1 MTQNV
6 QKNREKELNNGI
18 LSFSSNKN
26 NIIFKIKGR
35 YTISVDFGQEIKYI
49 NLNSKEFT
57 LIEYNYGNTDKHIV
71 SISNT
76 DEITEIDISDN
87 EISELNVENCNNL
100 QKLFI
105 YNNSISHLNLIGLDN
120 LQYIHMQNNP
130 ICKNKELMTQIIS
143 ALPDRNNKAFGSI
156 VMYDFVPPRNF
167 DSMTEEQRSI
177 RELRKELEKT
187 SIPKDWY
194 FGSAI
199 MYDEVEKNKVPN
211 TVTMSN
217 VVDIWESAEYG
228 EGAVY
233 ASLYEMYVSDQTS
246 EWNKDVFL
254 AKYDIMTPAGE
265 IVESA
270 QTDSNTSYDTGHGT
284 STNSILISQG
294 NEMYGLIPKAK
305 CIAIMRGNS
314 STNTQY
320 FSKNVFNTLRHTAKL
335 DAIYTATT
343 WFGSENYPE
352 YSQTIKNCLDKHK
365 TLFFISAANVGDDNI
380 STPDRHVVTY
390 HAHIVSGCSLNIDS
404 ENMYGYMTATSHDN
418 DDRIKFTANY
428 YGTET
433 LVKNKGIS
441 SGLSGTSYSTPYM
454 AGVFCLL
461 KILYDK
467 KHPDYTLEQLE
478 QYTYNHAK
486 PLHYNED
493 AVVGYG
499 TLDCMYFE
507 DKSKL
512 VKADTIKKTVNA
524 IDLSVD
530 NKINSAIRL
539 QPENTSNTDFRLAC
553 KLDDSDIIIDK
564 GTIYPKKNDGS
575 VVNKKL
581 YSSSNLKL
589 TETVNIKLPENKE
602 FKEIEDGLI
611 FSLSPKTGFTD
622 NISGTK
628 LTKNGS
634 VNIVQKY
641 FKFGQDGAL
650 ILENFKVPEVITIQ
664 YLVDKVTNLKD
675 NKTEYI
681 AYFKKST
688 NDKIKL
694 ISAIQHNDQLDAVR
708 YLFQAGTSIG
718 NAIPNPGAIEK
729 NTNDLLDC
737 ITFTIDSKTGRTV
750 MYENGIITWGAQTSN
765 IPKIVGKIST
775 TKSCYLDNLRNLL
788 TMDTLIIGNNTSF
801 AKGAETLDI
810 YDIRI
815 FDRELTPT
823 EVVQNTSALMCNAQ
837 IKEEENNMAIES
849 KDLLMAIKAFSRANA
864 LPLDAS
870 SVHGS
875 QELANTYA
883 KQANAYGG
891 QIITAKVGGKFKA
904 FVLQGENG
912 NCTIEPLGADPS
924 TLKQYVIVG
933 TRPESN
939 QNQGVIYID
948 NNVGYI
954 WDGEKWVKI
963 FEDVSTSITDFQKR
977 ITKLESD
984 INLKANIANANF
996 TGTLKLEGKD
1006 LATKEYAESLVN
1018 AAKSE
1023 VPIVIDDSHP
1033 FPSTTYK
1040 AGQKYVVAL
1049 AGTYLGQK
1057 CEIGDLIL
1065 IVKDYNS
1072 VSHSN
1077 ADGIIL
1083 QSNIDGAI
1091 TSAEQSSIDGEIV
1104 VMSGA
1109 TGKVIKSSKI
1119 NMTALSNAIAKVH
1132 EHANKA
1138 KLDTYNKTQTEL
1150 LAEASQDA
1158 QNKVNTLKQTVDA
1171 KADKATTLA
1180 EYGIEDAYNKTEVDE
1195 KLKVITDNVNTKVDT
1210 ATVDSKITTAKAEAI
1225 AEAAK
1230 EAGKHV
1236 QERLGAIPI
1245 TKTVKEYVDEVS
1257 GAGGADVA
1265 QQIQNALNEAKEYTN
1280 ACLTVVQ
1287 F

>member
-1 MTQNV
+1 MTQNI
-6 QKNREKELNNGI
+6 QKNREKEFDNGI

-26 NIIFKIKGR
+26 NITFKIKGK
-35 YTISVDFGQEIKYI
+35 YTISVDFGQETKYI

-105 YNNSISHLNLIGLDN
+105 YNNSISHLNLIGLEN

-130 ICKNKELMTQIIS
+130 ICKNKELMTQMIS

-167 DSMTEEQRSI
+167 ESMTEEQRSI

-233 ASLYEMYVSDQTS
+233 ASLYEIYVPNQTS

-254 AKYDIMTPAGE
+254 EKYDITSTGE
-265 IVESA
+265 VVKST

-305 CIAIMRGNS
+305 CIAIMRGS
-314 STNTQY
+314 TFTNTQY
-320 FSKNVFNTLRHTAKL
+320 FSKNVFETLMNMDKL
-335 DAIYTATT
+335 DFIFTSSTFSTKDNFSDYE
-343 WFGSENYPE
+343 S
-352 YSQTIKNCLDKHK
+352 SIKNCLDKHK
-365 TLFFISAANVGDDNI
+365 TLFFVSSANTGDDDI
-380 STPDRHVVTY
+380 STEDTYMQTY
-390 HAHIVSGCSLNIDS
+390 HAHMVSGCNLDIDS
-404 ENMYGYMTATSHDN
+404 DNTFSFFQDTSNDN
-418 DDRIKFTANY
+418 NDRIKFTANY
-428 YGTET
+428 FG
-433 LVKNKGIS
+433 LNNLKNKGIS
-441 SGLSGTSYSTPYM
+441 TDSTGTSFAAPYM

-467 KHPDYTLEQLE
+467 KYSDYSLEQLE

-486 PLHYNED
+486 PLHYTED
-493 AVVGYG
+493 AVTGYG
-499 TLDCMYFE
+499 TLNCMYCD
-507 DKSKL
+507 DKSTL
-512 VKADTIKKTVNA
+512 VKATSLTKNANA
-524 IDLSVD
+524 IDLSKD
-530 NKINSAIRL
+530 NKIESIINIL
-539 QPENTSNTDFRLAC
+539 PDTTSNKDFRLAN
-553 KLDDSDIIIDK
+553 KLDDRDIIIDK
-564 GTIYPKKNDGS
+564 GIIYPQKNNGE
-575 VVNKKL
+575 VITKKL

-589 TETVNIKLPENKE
+589 SETVDITLPKNKKYEEIKN
-602 FKEIEDGLI
+602 GLI
-611 FSLSPKTGFTD
+611 FSLSAENEFVDGV
-622 NISGTK
+622 SGQK
-628 LTKNGS
+628 LIKNGN
-634 VNIVQKY
+634 VNIVQNH
-641 FKFGQDGAL
+641 FKFGQDGVL
-650 ILENFKVPEVITIQ
+650 KLNNFKIPDVLTIQ
-664 YLVDKVTNLKD
+664 YLVDKETDLQKS
-675 NKTEYI
+675 KIEYPVYLLNS
-681 AYFKKST
+681 A
-688 NDKIKL
+688 NDKIKMVCGVQHRNTDGI
-694 ISAIQHNDQLDAVR
+694 ISIYQ
-708 YLFQAGTSIG
+708 FGTPTG
-718 NAIPNPGAIEK
+718 NAFSNIGSFIKGKYNEPFNCLTI
-729 NTNDLLDC
+729 
-737 ITFTIDSKTGRTV
+737 TIDFKTGRILL
-750 MYENGIITWGAQTSN
+750 YRNGVSIIGVQESN
-765 IPKIVGKIST
+765 IPCLLSSSST
-775 TKSCYLDNLRNLL
+775 TKQCYLDNLRNLL
-788 TMDTLIIGNNTSF
+788 TMDTLIIGNNASF

-849 KDLLMAIKAFSRANA
+849 KDLLVAIKAFTRANA

-963 FEDVSTSITDFQKR
+963 FEDVSTSITDFQQR

-1132 EHANKA
+1132 EHTNKA
-1138 KLDTYNKTQTEL
+1138 KLDTYTKTQTEL

-1158 QNKVNTLKQTVDA
+1158 QNKVNTLKQTVDV

-1225 AEAAK
+1225 AEA
-1230 EAGKHV
+1230 GKHV

-1257 GAGGADVA
+1257 GAGGVDVA

>member
-1 MTQNV
+1 M
-6 QKNREKELNNGI
+6 QKINNNSRLNNV
-18 LSFSSNKN
+18 LSFSSNKS
-26 NIIFKIKGR
+26 NISLKVKGK
-35 YTISVDFGQEIKYI
+35 YTVSIDFGKEIKYV

-57 LIEYNYGNTDKHIV
+57 SIEYNYGNTDKHTV
-71 SISNT
+71 SISNV
-76 DEITEIDISDN
+76 DEITEVDISGN
-87 EISELNVENCNNL
+87 EITEVEISNCNNL

-105 YNNSISHLNLIGLDN
+105 YNNSINSLNLSELSN

-130 ICKNKELMTQIIS
+130 ICKNKELMTQMIS

-156 VMYDFVPPRNF
+156 VMYDFVHPRNF
-167 DSMTEEQRSI
+167 ESMTEEQKSI

-233 ASLYEMYVSDQTS
+233 ASLYEMYVPDQTS

-254 AKYDIMTPAGE
+254 AKYDITSTGE
-265 IVESA
+265 VVKST

-305 CIAIMRGNS
+305 CAAIMRGN
-314 STNTQY
+314 TFTDTQY
-320 FSKNVFNTLRHTAKL
+320 FSKNVFETLMNMDKL
-335 DAIYTATT
+335 DFIFTSSTSSTKDNFSDYE
-343 WFGSENYPE
+343 S
-352 YSQTIKNCLDKHK
+352 SIKNCLDKHK
-365 TLFFISAANVGDDNI
+365 TLFFICASNRGDDNI
-380 STPDRHVVTY
+380 STPDSYITTY
-390 HAHIVSGCSLNIDS
+390 HSHMVSGCSLDIDS
-404 ENMYGYMTATSHDN
+404 ENMSGLIDASNDN

-428 YGTET
+428 FGTEV
-433 LVKNKGIS
+433 LLKNKGIN
-441 SGLSGTSYSTPYM
+441 SGSFGTSHPTPYM

-478 QYTYNHAK
+478 KYTYNHAK

-507 DKSKL
+507 DKSTL
-512 VKADTIKKTVNA
+512 VKADTIKKTVDT
-524 IDLSVD
+524 IDLSVN
-530 NKINSAIRL
+530 NKISSAIRL

-553 KLDDSDIIIDK
+553 KLGDSDIIIDK
-564 GTIYPKKNDGS
+564 GIIYPKKNDGS
-575 VVNKKL
+575 IVNKKL

-589 TETVNIKLPENKE
+589 TETVNVKLPENKE

-641 FKFGQDGAL
+641 FRFGQDGAL

-664 YLVDKVTNLKD
+664 YLVDKVTNLED
-675 NKTEYI
+675 NKIGYI
-681 AYFKKST
+681 TYFKKST

-694 ISAIQHNDQLDAVR
+694 ISAIQKKTDMNCR
-708 YLFQAGTSIG
+708 YVYQAGTPIG
-718 NAIPNPGAIEK
+718 NAIYNPNVVEK

-737 ITFTIDSKTGRTV
+737 MTFTIDFKTGRIIV
-750 MYENGIITWGAQTSN
+750 YANGIITWGTQISN
-765 IPKIVGKIST
+765 IPKLIDTT
-775 TKSCYLDNLRNLL
+775 TKKPCYLDNLRNLL
-788 TMDTLIIGNNTSF
+788 TMDTLIIGNNASLQ
-801 AKGAETLDI
+801 KGAETLDI

-823 EVVQNTSALMCNAQ
+823 EVVENTSALMCNAQ
-837 IKEEENNMAIES
+837 IEEEENDMDNDMTIES
-849 KDLLMAIKAFSRANA
+849 KDILVAIKAFSRATD

-875 QELANTYA
+875 QELATTYA

-891 QIITAKVGGKFKA
+891 QIITAKVDGKFKA
-904 FVLQGENG
+904 FILQGENG

-1023 VPIVIDDSHP
+1023 VPIVIDEDNP
-1033 FPSTTYK
+1033 FPSDSYK

-1049 AGTYLGQK
+1049 EGTYLGQK

-1083 QSNIDGAI
+1083 QSNIDGAV

-1132 EHANKA
+1132 EHTNKA
-1138 KLDTYNKTQTEL
+1138 KLDTYTKTQTEL
-1150 LAEASQDA
+1150 LTEASKDA
-1158 QNKVNTLKQTVDA
+1158 QSKVNALKTTVDG
-1171 KADKATTLA
+1171 KADKATTIVG
-1180 EYGIEDAYNKTEVDE
+1180 YGITDAYNKIEIDA
-1195 KLKVITDNVNTKVDT
+1195 KLKTIQDNVNTKVD
-1210 ATVDSKITTAKAEAI
+1210 ADTVDSKVTTAKAEAI
-1225 AEAAK
+1225 AESAK
-1230 EAGKHV
+1230 ATGSHV
-1236 QERLGAIPI
+1236 QERLDIPI
-1245 TKTVKEYVDEVS
+1245 TKTVKQFVEEAV
-1257 GAGGADVA
+1257 GAGGTDVSE
-1265 QQIQNALNEAKEYTN
+1265 QIQNALKEAKEYTDT
-1280 ACLTVVQ
+1280 CLTIVQ

>member
-1 MTQNV
+1 MTQNI
-6 QKNREKELNNGI
+6 QKNREKEPNNGI

-26 NIIFKIKGR
+26 NITFKIKGK
-35 YTISVDFGQEIKYI
+35 YTISVDFGQETKYI

-105 YNNSISHLNLIGLDN
+105 YNNSISHLNLIGLEN

-130 ICKNKELMTQIIS
+130 ICKNKELMTQMIS

-156 VMYDFVPPRNF
+156 VMYDFVPPKNF
-167 DSMTEEQRSI
+167 DSMTEDQRSI

-233 ASLYEMYVSDQTS
+233 ASLYEMYVPDQTT

-254 AKYDIMTPAGE
+254 AKYDITSTGE
-265 IVESA
+265 VVEST

-305 CIAIMRGNS
+305 CIAIMRGS
-314 STNTQY
+314 TFTNTQY
-320 FSKNVFNTLRHTAKL
+320 FSKNVFETLMNMDKL
-335 DAIYTATT
+335 DFIFTSSISSTKDNFSDYE
-343 WFGSENYPE
+343 S
-352 YSQTIKNCLDKHK
+352 SIKNCLDKHK
-365 TLFFISAANVGDDNI
+365 TLFFICSSNEGDDDI
-380 STPDRHVVTY
+380 STPDDHVQTY
-390 HAHIVSGCSLNIDS
+390 HSHIVSGCNLDIDS
-404 ENMYGYMTATSHDN
+404 DNVFSFSQNTSNDN

-428 YGTET
+428 FGINY
-433 LVKNKGIS
+433 LVKNKGINSGGLGS
-441 SGLSGTSYSTPYM
+441 SYATPYM
-454 AGVFCLL
+454 AGAFCLL

-467 KHPDYTLEQLE
+467 KYSDYSLEQLE

-486 PLHYNED
+486 PLHYTED
-493 AVVGYG
+493 AVTGYG
-499 TLDCMYFE
+499 TLNCMYYE
-507 DKSKL
+507 DKSTL
-512 VKADTIKKTVNA
+512 VKATSLTKNANA
-524 IDLSVD
+524 IDLSKD
-530 NKINSAIRL
+530 NKIASVINIL
-539 QPENTSNTDFRLAC
+539 PDTTSNKDFRLSN
-553 KLDDSDIIIDK
+553 KLDDRDIIIDK
-564 GTIYPKKNDGS
+564 GIIYPQKNNGE
-575 VVNKKL
+575 VVTKKL

-589 TETVNIKLPENKE
+589 SETVDITLPKNKKYEEIKN
-602 FKEIEDGLI
+602 GLI
-611 FSLSPKTGFTD
+611 FSLSSENEFVDGV
-622 NISGTK
+622 SGQK
-628 LTKNGS
+628 LIKNGN
-634 VNIVQKY
+634 VNIVQNH
-641 FKFGQDGAL
+641 FKFGQDGVL
-650 ILENFKVPEVITIQ
+650 KLNNFKIPDVLTIQ
-664 YLVDKVTNLKD
+664 YLVDKETDLQKS
-675 NKTEYI
+675 KIEYPVYLLNS
-681 AYFKKST
+681 A
-688 NDKIKL
+688 NDKIKMVCGVQRKDTDDIYL
-694 ISAIQHNDQLDAVR
+694 VYQL
-708 YLFQAGTSIG
+708 GTPTG
-718 NAIPNPGAIEK
+718 NAIYNIGSWIRGNYNEPFNCLTI
-729 NTNDLLDC
+729 
-737 ITFTIDSKTGRTV
+737 TIDFKTGRILL
-750 MYENGIITWGAQTSN
+750 YRNGVNIVGVQESN
-765 IPKIVGKIST
+765 IPCLLNSSSA
-775 TKSCYLDNLRNLL
+775 TKQCYIDNLRNLL
-788 TMDTLIIGNNTSF
+788 TMDTLIIGNNASF

-837 IKEEENNMAIES
+837 IQEEENNMAIES
-849 KDLLMAIKAFSRANA
+849 KDLLVAIKAFSRANA

-891 QIITAKVGGKFKA
+891 QIITAKVDGKFKA

-912 NCTIEPLGADPS
+912 NCTIEPIGADPS
-924 TLKQYVIVG
+924 ALKQYVIVG
-933 TRPESN
+933 TRPESG
-939 QNQGVIYID
+939 QQQGTIYID

-954 WDGEKWVKI
+954 WDGAKWVKI
-963 FEDVSTSITDFQKR
+963 FEDVSASITDFQKR
-977 ITKLESD
+977 ITKIEKD
-984 INLKANIANANF
+984 INLKANVTNANF
-996 TGTLKLEGKD
+996 TGTVKLEGKD

-1023 VPIVIDDSHP
+1023 VPIVIDGDHP

-1072 VSHSN
+1072 DSHSN
-1077 ADGIIL
+1077 ADGIVL
-1083 QSNIDGAI
+1083 QSNIDGAV

-1138 KLDTYNKTQTEL
+1138 KLDTYTKTQTEL

-1158 QNKVNTLKQTVDA
+1158 QNKVDTLKQIVDG
-1171 KADKATTLA
+1171 KADKATTLDG
-1180 EYGIEDAYNKTEVDE
+1180 YGIENAYNKIEIDA

-1210 ATVDSKITTAKAEAI
+1210 ATVDSKINTAKVEAI

-1245 TKTVKEYVDEVS
+1245 TKTVKEYVDEVA
-1257 GAGGADVA
+1257 GAGGSDVS

-1280 ACLTVVQ
+1280 TCLTVVQ

>member
-1 MTQNV
+1 MTQNI
-6 QKNREKELNNGI
+6 QKNREKEFDNGI

-26 NIIFKIKGR
+26 NITFKIKGK
-35 YTISVDFGQEIKYI
+35 YTISVDFGQETKYI

-105 YNNSISHLNLIGLDN
+105 YNNSISHLNLIGLEN

-130 ICKNKELMTQIIS
+130 ICKNKELMTQMIS

-167 DSMTEEQRSI
+167 ESMTEEQRSI

-233 ASLYEMYVSDQTS
+233 ASLYEMYVPDQTT

-254 AKYDIMTPAGE
+254 AKYDITSTGE
-265 IVESA
+265 VVKST

-305 CIAIMRGNS
+305 CAAIMRGN
-314 STNTQY
+314 TFTDTQY
-320 FSKNVFNTLRHTAKL
+320 FSKNVFETLMNMDKL
-335 DAIYTATT
+335 DFIFTSSTFRTKDNFSDYE
-343 WFGSENYPE
+343 S
-352 YSQTIKNCLDKHK
+352 SIKNCLDKHK
-365 TLFFISAANVGDDNI
+365 TLFFICASNRGDDNI
-380 STPDRHVVTY
+380 STPDSYITTY
-390 HAHIVSGCSLNIDS
+390 HSHMVSGCSLDIDS
-404 ENMYGYMTATSHDN
+404 ENMSGLIDASNDN

-428 YGTET
+428 FGTEV
-433 LVKNKGIS
+433 LLKNKGIS
-441 SGLSGTSYSTPYM
+441 SGSFGTSHSTPYM

-478 QYTYNHAK
+478 KYTYNHAK

-507 DKSKL
+507 DKSTL
-512 VKADTIKKTVNA
+512 VKADTIKKTVDT
-524 IDLSVD
+524 IDLSVN
-530 NKINSAIRL
+530 NKISSAIRL

-553 KLDDSDIIIDK
+553 KLGDSDIIIDK
-564 GTIYPKKNDGS
+564 GIIYPKKNDGS
-575 VVNKKL
+575 IVNKKL

-589 TETVNIKLPENKE
+589 TETVNVKLPENKE

-641 FKFGQDGAL
+641 FRFGQDGAL

-664 YLVDKVTNLKD
+664 YLVDKVTNLED
-675 NKTEYI
+675 NKIGYI
-681 AYFKKST
+681 TYFKKST

-694 ISAIQHNDQLDAVR
+694 ISTIQKKTDMNCR
-708 YLFQAGTSIG
+708 YVYQAGTPIG
-718 NAIPNPGAIEK
+718 NAIYNPNVVEK

-737 ITFTIDSKTGRTV
+737 MTFTIDFKTGRIIV
-750 MYENGIITWGAQTSN
+750 YANGIITWGTQISN
-765 IPKIVGKIST
+765 IPKLIDTT
-775 TKSCYLDNLRNLL
+775 TKKPCYLDNLRNLL
-788 TMDTLIIGNNTSF
+788 TMDTLIIGNNASF
-801 AKGAETLDI
+801 AKEAETLDI
-810 YDIRI
+810 YDVRI

-849 KDLLMAIKAFSRANA
+849 KDLLVAIKAFSRANA

-875 QELANTYA
+875 QELATTYA

-891 QIITAKVGGKFKA
+891 QIITAKVDGKFKA
-904 FVLQGENG
+904 FILQGENG

-1023 VPIVIDDSHP
+1023 VPIVIDEDNS
-1033 FPSTTYK
+1033 FPSDSYK

-1049 AGTYLGQK
+1049 EGTYLGQK

-1065 IVKDYNS
+1065 IVKDYNAQ
-1072 VSHSN
+1072 SHSN
-1077 ADGIIL
+1077 ADGIVL
-1083 QSNIDGAI
+1083 QSNIDGAV
-1091 TSAEQSSIDGEIV
+1091 TSSDASSIDGEIV

-1119 NMTALSNAIAKVH
+1119 SMTTLNNAIAKVH

-1150 LAEASQDA
+1150 LSEASQDA
-1158 QNKVNTLKQTVDA
+1158 QSKVDALKTTVDG
-1171 KADKATTLA
+1171 KADKATTITG
-1180 EYGIEDAYNKTEVDE
+1180 YGITDAYNKTEIDA
-1195 KLKVITDNVNTKVDT
+1195 KLKTIQDNVNTKVDT
-1210 ATVDSKITTAKAEAI
+1210 DTVDSKVTTAKDEAI
-1225 AEAAK
+1225 AEATRISAQS
-1230 EAGKHV
+1230 V
-1236 QERLGAIPI
+1236 QSRLDIPI
-1245 TKTVKEYVDEVS
+1245 TKTVKQFVEEAVGVGGTDVS
-1257 GAGGADVA
+1257 E
-1265 QQIQNALNEAKEYTN
+1265 QIQNALKEAKEYTDT
-1280 ACLTVVQ
+1280 CLTIVQ

>member
-1 MTQNV
+1 MTQNI
-6 QKNREKELNNGI
+6 QKNREKEFDNGI

-26 NIIFKIKGR
+26 SITFKIKGK
-35 YTISVDFGQEIKYI
+35 YTISVDFGQETKYI

-105 YNNSISHLNLIGLDN
+105 YNNSISHLNLIGLEN

-167 DSMTEEQRSI
+167 ESMTEEQRSI

-233 ASLYEMYVSDQTS
+233 ASLYEIYVPNQTS

-254 AKYDIMTPAGE
+254 AKYDITSTGE
-265 IVESA
+265 VVKST

-305 CIAIMRGNS
+305 CIAIMRGS
-314 STNTQY
+314 TFTNTQY
-320 FSKNVFNTLRHTAKL
+320 FSKNVFDTLFDIDKL
-335 DAIYTATT
+335 DFVYTASVS
-343 WFGSENYPE
+343 WGEGKFPE
-352 YSQTIKNCLDKHK
+352 YAQSIRQCLDKHK
-365 TLFFISAANVGDDNI
+365 TLFFICANNKGDDNI
-380 STPDRHVVTY
+380 STQDPIINTY
-390 HAHIVSGCSLNIDS
+390 YSHIVSGCSLDIDS
-404 ENMYGYMTATSHDN
+404 ENMSGFIDASSDN
-418 DDRIKFTANY
+418 DDRIKFAANY
-428 YGTET
+428 FGIE
-433 LVKNKGIS
+433 LLSKNKVS
-441 SGLSGTSYSTPYM
+441 SSASGTSFSTPHI

-467 KHPDYTLEQLE
+467 KHTDYTLEQLE

-507 DKSKL
+507 DKSTL
-512 VKADTIKKTVNA
+512 VKADTIKKTVDT
-524 IDLSVD
+524 IDLSVN
-530 NKINSAIRL
+530 NKIDSAIKL

-564 GTIYPKKNDGS
+564 GIIYPKKNDGS
-575 VVNKKL
+575 IVNKKL

-628 LTKNGS
+628 LAKNGS

-664 YLVDKVTNLKD
+664 YLVDKTNVED
-675 NKTEYI
+675 NKMGYI
-681 AYFKKST
+681 TYFKKST

-694 ISAIQHNDQLDAVR
+694 ISVIQKKTDMSCR
-708 YLFQAGTSIG
+708 YVYQAGTPIG
-718 NAIPNPGAIEK
+718 NAIYNPNVVEK

-737 ITFTIDSKTGRTV
+737 MTFTIDFKTGRIIV
-750 MYENGIITWGAQTSN
+750 YANGIITWGTQISN
-765 IPKIVGKIST
+765 IPKSIDTT
-775 TKSCYLDNLRNLL
+775 TKKPCYLDNLRNLL
-788 TMDTLIIGNNTSF
+788 TMDTLIIGNNASLQ
-801 AKGAETLDI
+801 KGAETLDI

-849 KDLLMAIKAFSRANA
+849 KDLLVAIKAFSRANA

-891 QIITAKVGGKFKA
+891 QIITAKVNGKFKA
-904 FVLQGENG
+904 FILQGENG
-912 NCTIEPLGADPS
+912 NCTIEPIGADPS
-924 TLKQYVIVG
+924 ALKQYVIVG
-933 TRPESN
+933 TRPESG
-939 QNQGVIYID
+939 QQQGTIYID

-954 WDGEKWVKI
+954 WDGAKWVKI
-963 FEDVSTSITDFQKR
+963 FEDVSASITDFQKR

-984 INLKANIANANF
+984 ISLKANIANANF
-996 TGTLKLEGKD
+996 TGTVKLEGKD

-1023 VPIVIDDSHP
+1023 VPIVIDGDHP

-1072 VSHSN
+1072 DSHSN
-1077 ADGIIL
+1077 ADGIVL
-1083 QSNIDGAI
+1083 QSNIDGAV

-1119 NMTALSNAIAKVH
+1119 NMTALNNAIAKVH

-1138 KLDTYNKTQTEL
+1138 KLDTYTKTQTEL

-1158 QNKVNTLKQTVDA
+1158 QNKVDTLKQIVDG
-1171 KADKATTLA
+1171 KADKATTLDG
-1180 EYGIEDAYNKTEVDE
+1180 YGIENAYNKIEIDA

-1210 ATVDSKITTAKAEAI
+1210 ATVDSKINTAKVEAI

-1230 EAGKHV
+1230 GAGKHV

-1245 TKTVKEYVDEVS
+1245 TKTVKEYVDEV
-1257 GAGGADVA
+1257 AGVGGSDVS
-1265 QQIQNALNEAKEYTN
+1265 QQIQNALNKAKEYTN
-1280 ACLTVVQ
+1280 TCLTVVQ

>member
-1 MTQNV
+1 MTQNI
-6 QKNREKELNNGI
+6 QKNREKEPNNGI

-26 NIIFKIKGR
+26 NITFKIKGK
-35 YTISVDFGQEIKYI
+35 YTISVDFGQETKYI

-105 YNNSISHLNLIGLDN
+105 YNNSISHLNLIGLEN

-130 ICKNKELMTQIIS
+130 ICKNKELMTQMIS

-156 VMYDFVPPRNF
+156 VMYDFVPPKNF
-167 DSMTEEQRSI
+167 DSMTEDQRSI

-233 ASLYEMYVSDQTS
+233 ASLYEIYVPNQTS

-254 AKYDIMTPAGE
+254 AKYDITSTGE
-265 IVESA
+265 VVKST

-305 CIAIMRGNS
+305 CAAIMRG
-314 STNTQY
+314 STFTDTQY
-320 FSKNVFNTLRHTAKL
+320 FSKNVFETLMNMDKL
-335 DAIYTATT
+335 DFIFTSSTSSTKDNFSDYE
-343 WFGSENYPE
+343 S
-352 YSQTIKNCLDKHK
+352 SIKNCLDKHK
-365 TLFFISAANVGDDNI
+365 TLFFICASNRGDDNI
-380 STPDRHVVTY
+380 STPDSYITTY
-390 HAHIVSGCSLNIDS
+390 HSHMVSGCSLDIDS
-404 ENMYGYMTATSHDN
+404 ENMSWFIDASNDN

-428 YGTET
+428 FGTES
-433 LVKNKGIS
+433 LIKNKGINS
-441 SGLSGTSYSTPYM
+441 SAIGTSYSAPYM

-486 PLHYNED
+486 PLHYTED
-493 AVVGYG
+493 AVTGYG

-507 DKSKL
+507 DKSTL
-512 VKADTIKKTVNA
+512 VKANTIKKTVDT
-524 IDLSVD
+524 IDLSVN
-530 NKINSAIRL
+530 NKISSAIRL
-539 QPENTSNTDFRLAC
+539 QPENTSNTDFRLAH
-553 KLDDSDIIIDK
+553 KLGDSDIIIDK
-564 GTIYPKKNDGS
+564 NIIYPKKNDGS
-575 VVNKKL
+575 IVNKKL

-589 TETVNIKLPENKE
+589 TETVNVKLPENKE
-602 FKEIEDGLI
+602 FKEIENGLI

-694 ISAIQHNDQLDAVR
+694 ISAIQKKTDINWKYA
-708 YLFQAGTSIG
+708 YQAGTPIG
-718 NAIPNPGAIEK
+718 NAIFNPNVVEK

-737 ITFTIDSKTGRTV
+737 MTFTIDFKTGRIIV
-750 MYENGIITWGAQTSN
+750 YANGIITWGTQTSN
-765 IPKIVGKIST
+765 IPKLIDKTST
-775 TKSCYLDNLRNLL
+775 TKPCYLDNLRNLL
-788 TMDTLIIGNNTSF
+788 TMDTLIIGNNASF

-837 IKEEENNMAIES
+837 IQEEENNMAIEP
-849 KDLLMAIKAFSRANA
+849 KDLLVAIKAFSRANA

-904 FVLQGENG
+904 FILQGENG
-912 NCTIEPLGADPS
+912 NCTIEPIGADPS
-924 TLKQYVIVG
+924 ALKQYVIVG
-933 TRPESN
+933 TRPESG
-939 QNQGVIYID
+939 QQQGTIYID

-954 WDGEKWVKI
+954 WDGAKWVKI
-963 FEDVSTSITDFQKR
+963 FEDVSASITDFQKR

-1006 LATKEYAESLVN
+1006 IATKEYAESLVN
-1018 AAKSE
+1018 AVKSE
-1023 VPIVIDDSHP
+1023 VPIVIDGDHP

-1072 VSHSN
+1072 DSHSN
-1077 ADGIIL
+1077 ADGIVL
-1083 QSNIDGAI
+1083 QSNIDGAV

-1138 KLDTYNKTQTEL
+1138 KLDTYTKTQTEL

-1158 QNKVNTLKQTVDA
+1158 QNKVDTLKQIVDG
-1171 KADKATTLA
+1171 KADKATTLDG
-1180 EYGIEDAYNKTEVDE
+1180 YGIENAYNKIEIDA

-1210 ATVDSKITTAKAEAI
+1210 ATVDSKINTAKVEAI

-1245 TKTVKEYVDEVS
+1245 TKTVKEYVDEVA
-1257 GAGGADVA
+1257 GAGGSDVS

-1280 ACLTVVQ
+1280 TCLTVVQ

>member
-1 MTQNV
+1 MTQNI
-6 QKNREKELNNGI
+6 QKNREKEFDNGI

-26 NIIFKIKGR
+26 NITFKIKGK
-35 YTISVDFGQEIKYI
+35 YTISVDFGQETKYI

-105 YNNSISHLNLIGLDN
+105 YNNSISHLNLIGLEN

-130 ICKNKELMTQIIS
+130 ICKNKELMTQMIS

-167 DSMTEEQRSI
+167 ESMTEEQRSI

-233 ASLYEMYVSDQTS
+233 ASLYEMYVPDQTT

-254 AKYDIMTPAGE
+254 AKYDITSTGE
-265 IVESA
+265 VVKST

-305 CIAIMRGNS
+305 CAAIMRGN
-314 STNTQY
+314 TFTDTQY
-320 FSKNVFNTLRHTAKL
+320 FSKNVFETLMNMDKL
-335 DAIYTATT
+335 DFIFTSSTFRTKDNFSDYE
-343 WFGSENYPE
+343 S
-352 YSQTIKNCLDKHK
+352 SIKNCLDKHK
-365 TLFFISAANVGDDNI
+365 TLFFICASNRGDDNI
-380 STPDRHVVTY
+380 STPDSYITTY
-390 HAHIVSGCSLNIDS
+390 HSHMVSGCSLDIDS
-404 ENMYGYMTATSHDN
+404 ENMSGFIDASNDN

-428 YGTET
+428 FGTEV
-433 LVKNKGIS
+433 LLKNKGIS
-441 SGLSGTSYSTPYM
+441 SGSFGTSHSTPYM

-478 QYTYNHAK
+478 KYTYNHAK

-507 DKSKL
+507 DKSTL
-512 VKADTIKKTVNA
+512 VKADTIKKTVDT
-524 IDLSVD
+524 IDLSVN
-530 NKINSAIRL
+530 NKISSAIRL

-553 KLDDSDIIIDK
+553 KLGDSDIIIDK
-564 GTIYPKKNDGS
+564 GIIYPKKNDGS
-575 VVNKKL
+575 IVNKKL

-589 TETVNIKLPENKE
+589 TETVNVKLPENKE

-641 FKFGQDGAL
+641 FRFGQDGAL

-664 YLVDKVTNLKD
+664 YLVDKVTNLED
-675 NKTEYI
+675 NKIGYI
-681 AYFKKST
+681 TYFKKST

-694 ISAIQHNDQLDAVR
+694 ISTIQKKTDMNCR
-708 YLFQAGTSIG
+708 YVYQAGTPIG
-718 NAIPNPGAIEK
+718 NAIYNPNVVEK

-737 ITFTIDSKTGRTV
+737 MTFTIDFKTGRIIV
-750 MYENGIITWGAQTSN
+750 YANGIITWGTQISN
-765 IPKIVGKIST
+765 IPKLIDTT
-775 TKSCYLDNLRNLL
+775 TKKPCYLDNLRNLL
-788 TMDTLIIGNNTSF
+788 TMDTLIIGNNASF
-801 AKGAETLDI
+801 AKEAETLDI
-810 YDIRI
+810 YDVRI

-849 KDLLMAIKAFSRANA
+849 KDLLVAIKAFSRANA

-939 QNQGVIYID
+939 QNQCVIYID

-977 ITKLESD
+977 ITKIESD

-1023 VPIVIDDSHP
+1023 VPIVIDEDNS
-1033 FPSTTYK
+1033 FPSDSYK

-1049 AGTYLGQK
+1049 EGTYLGQK

-1065 IVKDYNS
+1065 IVKDYNAQ
-1072 VSHSN
+1072 SHSN
-1077 ADGIIL
+1077 ADGIVL
-1083 QSNIDGAI
+1083 QSNIDGAV
-1091 TSAEQSSIDGEIV
+1091 TSSDASSIDGEIV

-1119 NMTALSNAIAKVH
+1119 SMTTLNNAIAKVH

-1150 LAEASQDA
+1150 LSEASQDA
-1158 QNKVNTLKQTVDA
+1158 QSKVDALKTTVDG
-1171 KADKATTLA
+1171 KADKATTITG
-1180 EYGIEDAYNKTEVDE
+1180 YGITDAYNKTEIDA
-1195 KLKVITDNVNTKVDT
+1195 KLKTIQDNVNTKVDT
-1210 ATVDSKITTAKAEAI
+1210 DTVDSKVTTAKDEAI
-1225 AEAAK
+1225 AEATRISAQS
-1230 EAGKHV
+1230 V
-1236 QERLGAIPI
+1236 QSRLDIPI
-1245 TKTVKEYVDEVS
+1245 TKTVKQFVEEAV
-1257 GAGGADVA
+1257 GAGGTDVSE
-1265 QQIQNALNEAKEYTN
+1265 QIQNALKEAKEYTDT
-1280 ACLTVVQ
+1280 CLTIVQ

>member
-130 ICKNKELMTQIIS
+130 ICRNKELMTQMIS

-217 VVDIWESAEYG
+217 VIDIWESAEYG

-233 ASLYEMYVSDQTS
+233 ASLYEIYVPNQTS

-254 AKYDIMTPAGE
+254 AKYDITSTGE
-265 IVESA
+265 VVEST

-305 CIAIMRGNS
+305 CIAIMRGS
-314 STNTQY
+314 IFTNTQY
-320 FSKNVFNTLRHTAKL
+320 LSKNVFNTLRDTAKL
-335 DAIYTATT
+335 DFVYTASTY
-343 WFGSENYPE
+343 FNDAKPE
-352 YSQTIKNCLDKHK
+352 FTEYAQSIKNCLDKHK
-365 TLFFISAANVGDDNI
+365 TLFFICASNNGDDNI
-380 STPDRHVVTY
+380 STPDSYVITY
-390 HAHIVSGCSLNIDS
+390 HSHMVSGCSLDIDS
-404 ENMYGYMTATSHDN
+404 ENMHDYLTNTSNDN

-428 YGTET
+428 FGTES
-433 LVKNKGIS
+433 LIKNKGINS
-441 SGLSGTSYSTPYM
+441 AVAGTSYSTPYT

-486 PLHYNED
+486 PLHYTED
-493 AVVGYG
+493 AVTGYG

-507 DKSKL
+507 DKSTL
-512 VKADTIKKTVNA
+512 VKADTINKIANT
-524 IDLSVD
+524 IDLSVN
-530 NKINSAIRL
+530 NKISSTIRL
-539 QPENTSNTDFRLAC
+539 QPENTSNTDFRLAH
-553 KLDDSDIIIDK
+553 KLGDSDIIIDK
-564 GTIYPKKNDGS
+564 GIIYPKKNDGS
-575 VVNKKL
+575 IVNKKL

-589 TETVNIKLPENKE
+589 TETVNVKLPENKE

-675 NKTEYI
+675 NKIEYPV
-681 AYFKKST
+681 YFKKST

-694 ISAIQHNDQLDAVR
+694 VSAIQYNEKLQNWR
-708 YLFQAGTSIG
+708 YAYQAGTPIG
-718 NAIPNPGAIEK
+718 NAIFNPNVVEK

-737 ITFTIDSKTGRTV
+737 MTFTIDFKTGRIIV
-750 MYENGIITWGAQTSN
+750 YANGIITWGTQTSN
-765 IPKIVGKIST
+765 IPKLIDKTST
-775 TKSCYLDNLRNLL
+775 TKPCYLDNLRNLL
-788 TMDTLIIGNNTSF
+788 TMDTLIIGNNASF

-849 KDLLMAIKAFSRANA
+849 KDLLVAIKAFSRANA

-1023 VPIVIDDSHP
+1023 VPIVIDEDNS
-1033 FPSTTYK
+1033 FPSDSYK

-1049 AGTYLGQK
+1049 EGTYLGQK

-1065 IVKDYNS
+1065 IVKDYNAQ
-1072 VSHSN
+1072 SHSN
-1077 ADGIIL
+1077 ADGIVL

-1132 EHANKA
+1132 EHTNKA
-1138 KLDTYNKTQTEL
+1138 KLDTYTKTQTEL

-1225 AEAAK
+1225 AEA
-1230 EAGKHV
+1230 GKHV

>member
-1 MTQNV
+1 M
-6 QKNREKELNNGI
+6 QKINNNSRLNNV
-18 LSFSSNKN
+18 LSFSSNKS
-26 NIIFKIKGR
+26 NISLKVKGK
-35 YTISVDFGQEIKYI
+35 YTVSIDFGKEIKYV

-57 LIEYNYGNTDKHIV
+57 SIEYNYGNTDKHTV
-71 SISNT
+71 SISNV
-76 DEITEIDISDN
+76 DEITEVDISGN
-87 EISELNVENCNNL
+87 EITEVEISNCNNL

-105 YNNSISHLNLIGLDN
+105 YNNNINSLNLSELSN

-130 ICKNKELMTQIIS
+130 ICKNKELMTQMIS

-167 DSMTEEQRSI
+167 ESMTEEQRSI

-233 ASLYEMYVSDQTS
+233 ASLYEIYVPNQTS

-254 AKYDIMTPAGE
+254 AKYDITSTGE
-265 IVESA
+265 VVEST

-305 CIAIMRGNS
+305 CIAIMRGS
-314 STNTQY
+314 TFTNTQY
-320 FSKNVFNTLRHTAKL
+320 FSKNVFGTLFDIDKL
-335 DAIYTATT
+335 DFVYTASVS
-343 WFGSENYPE
+343 WGEGKFPE
-352 YSQTIKNCLDKHK
+352 YAQSIRQCLDKHK
-365 TLFFISAANVGDDNI
+365 TLFFICANNKGDDNI
-380 STPDRHVVTY
+380 STQDPIINTY
-390 HAHIVSGCSLNIDS
+390 YSHIVSGCSLDIDS
-404 ENMYGYMTATSHDN
+404 ENMSGFIDASSDN
-418 DDRIKFTANY
+418 DDRIKFAANY
-428 YGTET
+428 FGIE
-433 LVKNKGIS
+433 LLSKNKVS
-441 SGLSGTSYSTPYM
+441 SSASGTSFSTPHI

-467 KHPDYTLEQLE
+467 KHTDYTLEQLE

-493 AVVGYG
+493 AVIGYG

-507 DKSKL
+507 DKSTL
-512 VKADTIKKTVNA
+512 VKADTIKKTVDT
-524 IDLSVD
+524 IDLSVN
-530 NKINSAIRL
+530 NKIDSAIKL

-564 GTIYPKKNDGS
+564 GIIYPKKNDGS
-575 VVNKKL
+575 IVNKKL

-628 LTKNGS
+628 LAKNGS

-664 YLVDKVTNLKD
+664 YLVDKTNVED
-675 NKTEYI
+675 NKMGYI
-681 AYFKKST
+681 TYFKKST

-694 ISAIQHNDQLDAVR
+694 ISVIQKKTDMNCR
-708 YLFQAGTSIG
+708 YVYQAGTPIG
-718 NAIPNPGAIEK
+718 NAIYNPNVVEK

-737 ITFTIDSKTGRTV
+737 MTFTIDFKTGRIIV
-750 MYENGIITWGAQTSN
+750 YANGIITWGTQISN
-765 IPKIVGKIST
+765 IPKSIDTT
-775 TKSCYLDNLRNLL
+775 TKKPCYLDNLRNLL
-788 TMDTLIIGNNTSF
+788 TMDTLIIGNNASLQ
-801 AKGAETLDI
+801 KGAETLDI

-849 KDLLMAIKAFSRANA
+849 KDLLVAIKAFSRANA

-1072 VSHSN
+1072 DSHSN
-1077 ADGIIL
+1077 ADGIVL

-1091 TSAEQSSIDGEIV
+1091 TSAEQSSVDGEIV

-1132 EHANKA
+1132 EHTNKA
-1138 KLDTYNKTQTEL
+1138 KLDTYTKTQTEL

-1158 QNKVNTLKQTVDA
+1158 QNKVNTLKQAVDA

>member
-1 MTQNV
+1 MTQNI
-6 QKNREKELNNGI
+6 QKNREKEPNNGI

-26 NIIFKIKGR
+26 NITFKIKGK
-35 YTISVDFGQEIKYI
+35 YTISVDFGQETKYI

-105 YNNSISHLNLIGLDN
+105 YNNSISHLNLIGLEN

-130 ICKNKELMTQIIS
+130 ICKNKELMTQMIS

-156 VMYDFVPPRNF
+156 VMYDFVPPKNF
-167 DSMTEEQRSI
+167 DSMTEDQRSI

-233 ASLYEMYVSDQTS
+233 ASLYEIYVPNQTS

-254 AKYDIMTPAGE
+254 AKYDITSTGE
-265 IVESA
+265 VVKST

-305 CIAIMRGNS
+305 CAAIMRG
-314 STNTQY
+314 STFTDTQY
-320 FSKNVFNTLRHTAKL
+320 FSKNVFETLMNMDKL
-335 DAIYTATT
+335 DFIFTSSTSSTKDNFSDYE
-343 WFGSENYPE
+343 S
-352 YSQTIKNCLDKHK
+352 SIKNCLDKHK
-365 TLFFISAANVGDDNI
+365 TLFFICASNRGDDNI
-380 STPDRHVVTY
+380 STPDSYITTY
-390 HAHIVSGCSLNIDS
+390 HSHMVSGCSLDIDS
-404 ENMYGYMTATSHDN
+404 ENMSWFIDASNDN

-428 YGTET
+428 FGTES
-433 LVKNKGIS
+433 LIKNKGINS
-441 SGLSGTSYSTPYM
+441 SAIGTSYSAPYM

-486 PLHYNED
+486 PLHYTED
-493 AVVGYG
+493 AVTGYG

-507 DKSKL
+507 DKSTL
-512 VKADTIKKTVNA
+512 VKADTIKKTVDT
-524 IDLSVD
+524 IDLSVN
-530 NKINSAIRL
+530 NKISSAIRL
-539 QPENTSNTDFRLAC
+539 QPENTSNTDFRLAH
-553 KLDDSDIIIDK
+553 KLGDSDIIIDK
-564 GTIYPKKNDGS
+564 NIIYPKKNDGS
-575 VVNKKL
+575 IVNKKL

-589 TETVNIKLPENKE
+589 TETVNVKLPENKE
-602 FKEIEDGLI
+602 FKEIENGLI

-694 ISAIQHNDQLDAVR
+694 ISAIQKKTDINWKYA
-708 YLFQAGTSIG
+708 YQAGTPIG
-718 NAIPNPGAIEK
+718 NAIFNPNVVEK

-737 ITFTIDSKTGRTV
+737 MTFTIDFKTGRIIV
-750 MYENGIITWGAQTSN
+750 YANGIITWGTQTSN
-765 IPKIVGKIST
+765 IPKLIDKTST
-775 TKSCYLDNLRNLL
+775 TKPCYLDNLRNLL
-788 TMDTLIIGNNTSF
+788 TMDTLIIGNNASF

-837 IKEEENNMAIES
+837 IQEEENNMAIEP
-849 KDLLMAIKAFSRANA
+849 KDLLVAIKAFSRANA

-904 FVLQGENG
+904 FILQGENG
-912 NCTIEPLGADPS
+912 NCTIEPIGADPS
-924 TLKQYVIVG
+924 ALKQYVIVG
-933 TRPESN
+933 TRPESG
-939 QNQGVIYID
+939 QQQGTIYID

-954 WDGEKWVKI
+954 WDGAKWVKI
-963 FEDVSTSITDFQKR
+963 FEDVSASITDFQKR

-984 INLKANIANANF
+984 ISLKANIANANF
-996 TGTLKLEGKD
+996 TGTVKLEGKD

-1023 VPIVIDDSHP
+1023 VPIVIDGDHP

-1072 VSHSN
+1072 DSHSN
-1077 ADGIIL
+1077 ADGIVL
-1083 QSNIDGAI
+1083 QSNIDGAV

-1138 KLDTYNKTQTEL
+1138 KLDTYTKTQTEL

-1158 QNKVNTLKQTVDA
+1158 QNKVDTLKQIVDG
-1171 KADKATTLA
+1171 KADKATTLDG
-1180 EYGIEDAYNKTEVDE
+1180 YGIENAYNKIEIDA

-1210 ATVDSKITTAKAEAI
+1210 ATVDSKINTAKVEAI

-1245 TKTVKEYVDEVS
+1245 TKTVKEYVDEVA
-1257 GAGGADVA
+1257 GAGGSDVS

-1280 ACLTVVQ
+1280 TCLTVVQ

>member
-1 MTQNV
+1 M
-6 QKNREKELNNGI
+6 QKINNNSRLNNV
-18 LSFSSNKN
+18 LSFSSNKS
-26 NIIFKIKGR
+26 NISLKVKGK
-35 YTISVDFGQEIKYI
+35 YTVSIDFGKEIKYV

-57 LIEYNYGNTDKHIV
+57 SIEYNYGNTDKHTV
-71 SISNT
+71 SISNVY
-76 DEITEIDISDN
+76 EITEVDISGN
-87 EISELNVENCNNL
+87 EITEVEISNCNNL

-105 YNNSISHLNLIGLDN
+105 YNNNINSLNLSELSN

-130 ICKNKELMTQIIS
+130 ICKNKELMTQMIS

-167 DSMTEEQRSI
+167 ESMTEEQRSI

-233 ASLYEMYVSDQTS
+233 ASLYEIYVPNQTS

-254 AKYDIMTPAGE
+254 AKYDITSTGE
-265 IVESA
+265 VVEST

-305 CIAIMRGNS
+305 CIAIMRGS
-314 STNTQY
+314 TFTNTQY
-320 FSKNVFNTLRHTAKL
+320 FSKNVFGTLFDIDKL
-335 DAIYTATT
+335 DFVYTASVS
-343 WFGSENYPE
+343 WGEGKFPE
-352 YSQTIKNCLDKHK
+352 YAQSIRQCLDKHK
-365 TLFFISAANVGDDNI
+365 TLFFICANNKGDDNI
-380 STPDRHVVTY
+380 STQDPIINTY
-390 HAHIVSGCSLNIDS
+390 YSHIVSGCSLDIDS
-404 ENMYGYMTATSHDN
+404 ENMSGFIDASSDN
-418 DDRIKFTANY
+418 DDRIKFAANY
-428 YGTET
+428 FGIE
-433 LVKNKGIS
+433 LLSKNKVS
-441 SGLSGTSYSTPYM
+441 SSASGTSFSTPHI

-467 KHPDYTLEQLE
+467 KHTDYTLEQLE

-493 AVVGYG
+493 AVIGYG

-507 DKSKL
+507 DKSTL
-512 VKADTIKKTVNA
+512 VKADTIKKTVDT
-524 IDLSVD
+524 IDLSVN
-530 NKINSAIRL
+530 NKIDSAIKL

-564 GTIYPKKNDGS
+564 GIIYPKKNDGS
-575 VVNKKL
+575 IVNKKL

-628 LTKNGS
+628 LAKNGS

-664 YLVDKVTNLKD
+664 YLVDKTNVED
-675 NKTEYI
+675 NKMGYI
-681 AYFKKST
+681 TYFKKST

-694 ISAIQHNDQLDAVR
+694 ISVIQKKTDMNCR
-708 YLFQAGTSIG
+708 YVYQAGTPIG
-718 NAIPNPGAIEK
+718 NAIYNPNVVEK

-737 ITFTIDSKTGRTV
+737 MTFTIDFKTGRIIV
-750 MYENGIITWGAQTSN
+750 YANGIITWGTQISN
-765 IPKIVGKIST
+765 IPKSIDTT
-775 TKSCYLDNLRNLL
+775 TKKPCYLDNLRNLL
-788 TMDTLIIGNNTSF
+788 TMDTLIIGNNASLQ
-801 AKGAETLDI
+801 KGAEILDI

-849 KDLLMAIKAFSRANA
+849 KDLLVAIKAFSRANA

-891 QIITAKVGGKFKA
+891 QIITAKVNGKFKA

-912 NCTIEPLGADPS
+912 NCTIEPIGADPS
-924 TLKQYVIVG
+924 ALKQYVIVG
-933 TRPESN
+933 TRPESG
-939 QNQGVIYID
+939 QQQGTIYID

-954 WDGEKWVKI
+954 WDGLKWTKI
-963 FEDVSTSITDFQKR
+963 FEDVSASITDFQKR

-1023 VPIVIDDSHP
+1023 VPIVIDGDHP

-1072 VSHSN
+1072 DSHSN
-1077 ADGIIL
+1077 ADGIVL
-1083 QSNIDGAI
+1083 QSNIDGAV
-1091 TSAEQSSIDGEIV
+1091 TSADASSIDGEIV

-1138 KLDTYNKTQTEL
+1138 KLDTYTKTQTEL

-1158 QNKVNTLKQTVDA
+1158 QNKVNTLKQTVDG

-1210 ATVDSKITTAKAEAI
+1210 ATVDDKIATAKQTI
-1225 AEAAK
+1225 LSEAASAASTALEQRIGGIPSETTLKKYIDDAVGSGGSDVSEQIANALK
-1230 EAGKHV
+1230 EAK
-1236 QERLGAIPI
+1236 A
-1245 TKTVKEYVDEVS
+1245 
-1257 GAGGADVA
+1257 
-1265 QQIQNALNEAKEYTN
+1265 YTDTS
-1280 ACLTVVQ
+1280 LTIVQ

>member
-1 MTQNV
+1 MTQNI
-6 QKNREKELNNGI
+6 QKNREKEFDNGI

-26 NIIFKIKGR
+26 NITFKIKGK
-35 YTISVDFGQEIKYI
+35 YTISVDFGQETKYI

-105 YNNSISHLNLIGLDN
+105 YNNSISHLNLIGLEN

-130 ICKNKELMTQIIS
+130 ICKNKELMTQMIS

-167 DSMTEEQRSI
+167 ESMTEEQRSI

-228 EGAVY
+228 ESAVY
-233 ASLYEMYVSDQTS
+233 ASLYEMYVPDQTS

-254 AKYDIMTPAGE
+254 AKYDITSTGE
-265 IVESA
+265 VVEST

-284 STNSILISQG
+284 LTNSILISQG
-294 NEMYGLIPKAK
+294 NEMYGLVPKAK
-305 CIAIMRGNS
+305 CVAIMRGNS
-314 STNTQY
+314 SGDNMY
-320 FSKNVFNTLRHTAKL
+320 FSPKIFNKLNELNKL
-335 DAIYTATT
+335 DFITT
-343 WFGSENYPE
+343 SIQNTSSLDFPE
-352 YSQTIKNCLDKHK
+352 YSQSIRNCLDKHK
-365 TLFFISAANVGDDNI
+365 TLYFASIGNHGDDDI
-380 STPDRHVVTY
+380 STQDPLRRLY
-390 HAHIVSGCSLNIDS
+390 HAHVVSGCNLNIDS
-404 ENMYGYMTATSHDN
+404 DNMVSFGVDTSNDN
-418 DDRIKFTANY
+418 DNRIKFTANY
-428 YGTET
+428 HGINA
-433 LVKNKGIS
+433 LKKNKGIMS
-441 SGLSGTSYSTPYM
+441 NLLGTSFSVPYM

-467 KHPDYTLEQLE
+467 KYPEYTLEQLE

-486 PLHYNED
+486 PLHYTED
-493 AVVGYG
+493 AVTGYG
-499 TLDCMYFE
+499 TLDCMYYE
-507 DKSKL
+507 NKSAL
-512 VKADTIKKTVNA
+512 IKATSLTKNTDV
-524 IDLSVD
+524 IDLSKD
-530 NKINSAIRL
+530 DKIESIINIV
-539 QPENTSNTDFRLAC
+539 PDTTSNKDFRLAD
-553 KLDDSDIIIDK
+553 KLDDRDIIIDK
-564 GTIYPKKNDGS
+564 GIIYPQKNNGEL
-575 VVNKKL
+575 VAKKL

-589 TETVNIKLPENKE
+589 SETINIKLPQNKKFE
-602 FKEIEDGLI
+602 EVKDGLI
-611 FSLSPKTGFTD
+611 FSLSAQNGFVD
-622 NISGTK
+622 SVSGK
-628 LTKNGS
+628 ELTKNGN
-634 VNIVQKY
+634 VNIVQNH
-641 FKFGQDGAL
+641 FKFERNSAL
-650 ILENFKVPEVITIQ
+650 VLDNFKVSDCLTIQ
-664 YLVDKVTNLKD
+664 YLVDKETDLEKGKSDYPIYIYNSANNKINFATWVHHKD
-675 NKTEYI
+675 SGDIQVGNM
-681 AYFKKST
+681 FST
-688 NDKIKL
+688 
-694 ISAIQHNDQLDAVR
+694 QLGVATS
-708 YLFQAGTSIG
+708 FGTFLR
-718 NAIPNPGAIEK
+718 EK
-729 NTNDLLDC
+729 YNEPFNCLT
-737 ITFTIDSKTGRTV
+737 ITIDSKTGRILL
-750 MYENGIITWGAQTSN
+750 YRNGINIFATQQSN
-765 IPKIVGKIST
+765 IHAFVSSSGT
-775 TKSCYLDNLRNLL
+775 TKYYLDNLKKIS
-788 TMDTLIIGNNTSF
+788 TMDTLIIGNNRLLERGTD
-801 AKGAETLDI
+801 TLDI
-810 YDIRI
+810 YDVRI

-837 IKEEENNMAIES
+837 IQEEENNMVIEP
-849 KDLLMAIKAFSRANA
+849 KDLLVAIKAFSRANA

-891 QIITAKVGGKFKA
+891 QIITAKVDGKFKA
-904 FVLQGENG
+904 FILQGENG
-912 NCTIEPLGADPS
+912 NCTIEPIGADPS
-924 TLKQYVIVG
+924 ALKQYVIVG
-933 TRPESN
+933 TRPESG
-939 QNQGVIYID
+939 QKQGTIYID

-954 WDGEKWVKI
+954 WDGAKWVKI
-963 FEDVSTSITDFQKR
+963 FEDVSASITDFQKR

-984 INLKANIANANF
+984 ISLKANIANANF
-996 TGTLKLEGKD
+996 TGTVKLEGKD

-1023 VPIVIDDSHP
+1023 VPIVIDGDHP

-1072 VSHSN
+1072 DSHSN
-1077 ADGIIL
+1077 ADGIVL
-1083 QSNIDGAI
+1083 QSNIDGAV

-1119 NMTALSNAIAKVH
+1119 NMTALNNAIAKVH

-1138 KLDTYNKTQTEL
+1138 KLDTYTKTQTEL

-1158 QNKVNTLKQTVDA
+1158 QNKVDTLKQIVDG
-1171 KADKATTLA
+1171 KADKATTLDG
-1180 EYGIEDAYNKTEVDE
+1180 YGIENAYNKIEIDA

-1210 ATVDSKITTAKAEAI
+1210 ATVDSKITTAKVEAI

-1230 EAGKHV
+1230 GAGKHV

-1245 TKTVKEYVDEVS
+1245 TKTVKEYVDEVV
-1257 GAGGADVA
+1257 GAGGSDVS

-1280 ACLTVVQ
+1280 TCLTVVQ

>member
-1 MTQNV
+1 MTQNI
-6 QKNREKELNNGI
+6 QKNREKEFDNGI

-26 NIIFKIKGR
+26 NITFKIKGK
-35 YTISVDFGQEIKYI
+35 YTISVDFGQETKYI

-105 YNNSISHLNLIGLDN
+105 YNNSISHLNLIGLEN

-130 ICKNKELMTQIIS
+130 ICKNKELMTQMIS

-167 DSMTEEQRSI
+167 ESMTEEQRSI

-233 ASLYEMYVSDQTS
+233 ASLYEMYVPDQTT

-254 AKYDIMTPAGE
+254 AKYDITSTGE
-265 IVESA
+265 VVKST

-305 CIAIMRGNS
+305 CAAIMRGN
-314 STNTQY
+314 TFTDTQY
-320 FSKNVFNTLRHTAKL
+320 FSKNVFETLMNMDKL
-335 DAIYTATT
+335 DFIFTSSTFRTKDNFSDYE
-343 WFGSENYPE
+343 S
-352 YSQTIKNCLDKHK
+352 SIKNCLDKHK
-365 TLFFISAANVGDDNI
+365 TLFFICASNRGDDNI
-380 STPDRHVVTY
+380 STPDSYITTY
-390 HAHIVSGCSLNIDS
+390 HSHMVSGCSLDIDS
-404 ENMYGYMTATSHDN
+404 ENMSGLIDASNDN

-428 YGTET
+428 FGTEV
-433 LVKNKGIS
+433 LKKNKGIS
-441 SGLSGTSYSTPYM
+441 SGSFGTSHSTPYM

-478 QYTYNHAK
+478 KYTYNHAK

-507 DKSKL
+507 DKSTL
-512 VKADTIKKTVNA
+512 VKADTIKKTVDT
-524 IDLSVD
+524 IDLSVN
-530 NKINSAIRL
+530 NKISSAIRL

-553 KLDDSDIIIDK
+553 KLGDSDIIIDK
-564 GTIYPKKNDGS
+564 GIIYPKKNDGS
-575 VVNKKL
+575 IVNKKL

-589 TETVNIKLPENKE
+589 TETVNVKLPENKE

-641 FKFGQDGAL
+641 FRFGQDGAL

-664 YLVDKVTNLKD
+664 YLVDKVTNLED
-675 NKTEYI
+675 NKIGYI
-681 AYFKKST
+681 TYFKKST

-694 ISAIQHNDQLDAVR
+694 ISTIQKKTDMNCR
-708 YLFQAGTSIG
+708 YVYQAGTPIG
-718 NAIPNPGAIEK
+718 NAICNPNVVEK

-737 ITFTIDSKTGRTV
+737 MTFTIDFKTGRIIV
-750 MYENGIITWGAQTSN
+750 YANGIITWGTQISN
-765 IPKIVGKIST
+765 IPKLIDTT
-775 TKSCYLDNLRNLL
+775 TKKPCYLDNLRNLL
-788 TMDTLIIGNNTSF
+788 TMDTLIIGNNASF
-801 AKGAETLDI
+801 AKEAETLDI
-810 YDIRI
+810 YDVRI

-849 KDLLMAIKAFSRANA
+849 KDLLVAIKAFSRANA

-977 ITKLESD
+977 ITKIESD

-1023 VPIVIDDSHP
+1023 VPIVIDEDNS
-1033 FPSTTYK
+1033 FPSDSYK

-1049 AGTYLGQK
+1049 EGTYLGQK

-1065 IVKDYNS
+1065 IVKDYNAQ
-1072 VSHSN
+1072 SHSN
-1077 ADGIIL
+1077 ADGIVL
-1083 QSNIDGAI
+1083 QSNIDGAV
-1091 TSAEQSSIDGEIV
+1091 TSSDASSIDGEIV

-1119 NMTALSNAIAKVH
+1119 SMTTLNNAIAKVH

-1150 LAEASQDA
+1150 LSEASQDA
-1158 QNKVNTLKQTVDA
+1158 KSKVDALKTTVDG
-1171 KADKATTLA
+1171 KADKATTITG
-1180 EYGIEDAYNKTEVDE
+1180 YGITDAYNKTEIDA
-1195 KLKVITDNVNTKVDT
+1195 KLKTIQDNVNTKVDT
-1210 ATVDSKITTAKAEAI
+1210 DTVDSKVTTAKDEAI
-1225 AEAAK
+1225 AEATRISAQS
-1230 EAGKHV
+1230 V
-1236 QERLGAIPI
+1236 QSRLDIPI
-1245 TKTVKEYVDEVS
+1245 TKTVKQFVEEAV
-1257 GAGGADVA
+1257 GAGGTDVSE
-1265 QQIQNALNEAKEYTN
+1265 QIQNALKEAKEYTDT
-1280 ACLTVVQ
+1280 CLTIVQ

>member
-1 MTQNV
+1 MTQNI
-6 QKNREKELNNGI
+6 QKNREKEFDNGI

-26 NIIFKIKGR
+26 NITFKIKGK
-35 YTISVDFGQEIKYI
+35 YTISVDFGQETKYI

-105 YNNSISHLNLIGLDN
+105 YNNSISHLNLIGLEN

-130 ICKNKELMTQIIS
+130 ICKNKELMTQMIS

-167 DSMTEEQRSI
+167 ESMTEEQRSI

-233 ASLYEMYVSDQTS
+233 ASLYEMYVPDQTT

-254 AKYDIMTPAGE
+254 AKYDITSTGE
-265 IVESA
+265 VVKST

-305 CIAIMRGNS
+305 CAAIMRGN
-314 STNTQY
+314 TFTDTQY
-320 FSKNVFNTLRHTAKL
+320 FSKNVFETLMNMDKL
-335 DAIYTATT
+335 DFIFTSSTFRTKDNFSDYE
-343 WFGSENYPE
+343 S
-352 YSQTIKNCLDKHK
+352 SIKNCLDKHK
-365 TLFFISAANVGDDNI
+365 TLFFICASNRGDDNI
-380 STPDRHVVTY
+380 STPDSYITTY
-390 HAHIVSGCSLNIDS
+390 HSHMVSGCSLDIDS
-404 ENMYGYMTATSHDN
+404 ENMSGLIDASNDN

-428 YGTET
+428 FGTEV
-433 LVKNKGIS
+433 LKKNKGIS
-441 SGLSGTSYSTPYM
+441 SGSFGTSHSTPYM

-478 QYTYNHAK
+478 KYTYNHAK

-507 DKSKL
+507 DKSTL
-512 VKADTIKKTVNA
+512 VKADTIKKTVDT
-524 IDLSVD
+524 IDLSVN
-530 NKINSAIRL
+530 NKISSAIRL

-553 KLDDSDIIIDK
+553 KLGDSDIIIDK
-564 GTIYPKKNDGS
+564 GIIYPKKNDGS
-575 VVNKKL
+575 IVNKKL

-589 TETVNIKLPENKE
+589 TETVNVKLPENKE

-641 FKFGQDGAL
+641 FRFGQDGAL

-664 YLVDKVTNLKD
+664 YLVDKVTNLED
-675 NKTEYI
+675 NKIGYI
-681 AYFKKST
+681 TYFKKST

-694 ISAIQHNDQLDAVR
+694 ISTIQKKTDMNCR
-708 YLFQAGTSIG
+708 YVYQAGTPIG
-718 NAIPNPGAIEK
+718 NAICNPNVVEK

-737 ITFTIDSKTGRTV
+737 MTFTIDFKTGRIIV
-750 MYENGIITWGAQTSN
+750 YANGIITWGTQISN
-765 IPKIVGKIST
+765 IPKLIDTT
-775 TKSCYLDNLRNLL
+775 TKKPCYLDNLRNLL
-788 TMDTLIIGNNTSF
+788 TMDTLIIGNNASF
-801 AKGAETLDI
+801 AKEAETLDI
-810 YDIRI
+810 YDVRI

-849 KDLLMAIKAFSRANA
+849 KDLLVAIKAFSRANA

-977 ITKLESD
+977 ITKIESD

-1023 VPIVIDDSHP
+1023 VPIVIDEDNS
-1033 FPSTTYK
+1033 FPSDSYK

-1049 AGTYLGQK
+1049 EGTYLGQK

-1065 IVKDYNS
+1065 IVKDYNAQ
-1072 VSHSN
+1072 SHSN
-1077 ADGIIL
+1077 ADGIVL
-1083 QSNIDGAI
+1083 QSNIDGAV
-1091 TSAEQSSIDGEIV
+1091 TSSDASSIDGEIV

-1119 NMTALSNAIAKVH
+1119 SMTTLNNAIAKVH

-1150 LAEASQDA
+1150 LSEASQDA
-1158 QNKVNTLKQTVDA
+1158 QSKVDALKTTVDG
-1171 KADKATTLA
+1171 KADKATTITG
-1180 EYGIEDAYNKTEVDE
+1180 YGITDAYNKTEIDA
-1195 KLKVITDNVNTKVDT
+1195 KLKTIQDNVNTKVDT
-1210 ATVDSKITTAKAEAI
+1210 DTVDSKVTTAKDEAI
-1225 AEAAK
+1225 AEATRISAQS
-1230 EAGKHV
+1230 V
-1236 QERLGAIPI
+1236 QSRLDIPI
-1245 TKTVKEYVDEVS
+1245 TKTVKQFVEEAV
-1257 GAGGADVA
+1257 GAGGTDVSE
-1265 QQIQNALNEAKEYTN
+1265 QIQNALKEAKEYTDT
-1280 ACLTVVQ
+1280 CLTIVQ

>member
-1 MTQNV
+1 MTQNI
-6 QKNREKELNNGI
+6 QKNREKEVNNGI

-130 ICKNKELMTQIIS
+130 ICKNKELMTQMIS
-143 ALPDRNNKAFGSI
+143 TLPDRNNKAFGSI

-199 MYDEVEKNKVPN
+199 IYDEVEKNKVPN

-233 ASLYEMYVSDQTS
+233 ASLYEMYVPDQTT

-254 AKYDIMTPAGE
+254 AKYDITSTGE
-265 IVESA
+265 VVKST

-305 CIAIMRGNS
+305 CAAIMRGN
-314 STNTQY
+314 TFTDTQY
-320 FSKNVFNTLRHTAKL
+320 FSKNVFETLMNMDKL
-335 DAIYTATT
+335 DFIFTSSTFRTKDNFSDYE
-343 WFGSENYPE
+343 S
-352 YSQTIKNCLDKHK
+352 SIKNCLDKHK
-365 TLFFISAANVGDDNI
+365 TLFFICASNRGDDNI
-380 STPDRHVVTY
+380 STPDSYITTY
-390 HAHIVSGCSLNIDS
+390 HSHMVSGCSLDIDS
-404 ENMYGYMTATSHDN
+404 ENMSGFIDASNDN

-428 YGTET
+428 FGTEV
-433 LVKNKGIS
+433 LLKNKGIS
-441 SGLSGTSYSTPYM
+441 SGSFGTSHSTPYM

-478 QYTYNHAK
+478 KYTYNHAK

-507 DKSKL
+507 DKSTL
-512 VKADTIKKTVNA
+512 VKADTIKKTVDT
-524 IDLSVD
+524 IDLSVN
-530 NKINSAIRL
+530 NKISSAIRL

-553 KLDDSDIIIDK
+553 KLGDSDIIIDK
-564 GTIYPKKNDGS
+564 GIIYPKKNDGS
-575 VVNKKL
+575 IVNKKL

-589 TETVNIKLPENKE
+589 TETVNVKLPENKE

-641 FKFGQDGAL
+641 FRFGQDGAL

-664 YLVDKVTNLKD
+664 YLVDKVTNLED
-675 NKTEYI
+675 NKIGYI
-681 AYFKKST
+681 TYFKKST

-694 ISAIQHNDQLDAVR
+694 ISTIQKKTDMNCR
-708 YLFQAGTSIG
+708 YVYQAGTPIG
-718 NAIPNPGAIEK
+718 NAIYNPNVVEK

-737 ITFTIDSKTGRTV
+737 MTFTIDFKTGRIIV
-750 MYENGIITWGAQTSN
+750 YANGIITWGTQISN
-765 IPKIVGKIST
+765 IPKLIDTT
-775 TKSCYLDNLRNLL
+775 TKKPCYLDNLRNLL
-788 TMDTLIIGNNTSF
+788 TMDTLIIGNNASF
-801 AKGAETLDI
+801 AKEAETLDI
-810 YDIRI
+810 YDVRI

-849 KDLLMAIKAFSRANA
+849 KDLLVAIKAFSRANA

-977 ITKLESD
+977 ITKIESD

-1023 VPIVIDDSHP
+1023 VPIVIDEDNS
-1033 FPSTTYK
+1033 FPSDSYK

-1049 AGTYLGQK
+1049 EGTYLGQK

-1065 IVKDYNS
+1065 IVKDYNAQ
-1072 VSHSN
+1072 SHSN
-1077 ADGIIL
+1077 ADGIVL
-1083 QSNIDGAI
+1083 QSNIDGAV
-1091 TSAEQSSIDGEIV
+1091 TSSDASSIDGEIV

-1119 NMTALSNAIAKVH
+1119 SMTTLNNAIAKVH

-1150 LAEASQDA
+1150 LSEASQDA
-1158 QNKVNTLKQTVDA
+1158 QSKVDALKTTVDG
-1171 KADKATTLA
+1171 KADKAITITG
-1180 EYGIEDAYNKTEVDE
+1180 YGITDAYNKTEIDA
-1195 KLKVITDNVNTKVDT
+1195 KLKTIQDNVNTKVDT
-1210 ATVDSKITTAKAEAI
+1210 DTVDSKVTTAKDEAI
-1225 AEAAK
+1225 AEATRTSAQS
-1230 EAGKHV
+1230 V
-1236 QERLGAIPI
+1236 QSRLDIPI
-1245 TKTVKEYVDEVS
+1245 TKTVKQFVEEAV
-1257 GAGGADVA
+1257 GAGGTDVSE
-1265 QQIQNALNEAKEYTN
+1265 QIQNALKEAKEYTDT
-1280 ACLTVVQ
+1280 CLTIVQ

>member
-1 MTQNV
+1 MTQNI
-6 QKNREKELNNGI
+6 QKNREKEPNNGI

-26 NIIFKIKGR
+26 NITFKIKGK
-35 YTISVDFGQEIKYI
+35 YTISVDFGQETKYI

-105 YNNSISHLNLIGLDN
+105 YNNSISHLNLIGLEN

-130 ICKNKELMTQIIS
+130 ICKNKELMTQMIS

-156 VMYDFVPPRNF
+156 VMYDFVPPKNF
-167 DSMTEEQRSI
+167 DSMTEDQRSI

-233 ASLYEMYVSDQTS
+233 ASLYEIYVPNQTS

-254 AKYDIMTPAGE
+254 AKYDITSTGE
-265 IVESA
+265 VVKST

-305 CIAIMRGNS
+305 CAAIMRG
-314 STNTQY
+314 STFTDTQY
-320 FSKNVFNTLRHTAKL
+320 FSKNVFETLMNMDKL
-335 DAIYTATT
+335 DFIFTSSTSSTKDNFSDYE
-343 WFGSENYPE
+343 S
-352 YSQTIKNCLDKHK
+352 SIKNCLDKHK
-365 TLFFISAANVGDDNI
+365 TLFFICASNRGDDNI
-380 STPDRHVVTY
+380 STPDSYITTY
-390 HAHIVSGCSLNIDS
+390 HSHMVSGCSLDIDS
-404 ENMYGYMTATSHDN
+404 ENMSWFIDASNDN

-428 YGTET
+428 FGTES
-433 LVKNKGIS
+433 LIKNKGINS
-441 SGLSGTSYSTPYM
+441 SAIGTSYSAPYM

-486 PLHYNED
+486 PLHYTED
-493 AVVGYG
+493 AVTGYG

-507 DKSKL
+507 DKSTL
-512 VKADTIKKTVNA
+512 VKADTIKKTVDT
-524 IDLSVD
+524 IDLSVN
-530 NKINSAIRL
+530 NKISSAIRL
-539 QPENTSNTDFRLAC
+539 QPENTSNTDFRLAH
-553 KLDDSDIIIDK
+553 KLGDSDIIIDK
-564 GTIYPKKNDGS
+564 NIIYPKKNDGS
-575 VVNKKL
+575 IVNKKL

-589 TETVNIKLPENKE
+589 TETVNVKLPENKE
-602 FKEIEDGLI
+602 FKEIENGLI

-694 ISAIQHNDQLDAVR
+694 ISAIQKKTDINWKYA
-708 YLFQAGTSIG
+708 YQAGTPIG
-718 NAIPNPGAIEK
+718 NAIFNPNVVEK

-737 ITFTIDSKTGRTV
+737 MTFTIDFKTGRIIV
-750 MYENGIITWGAQTSN
+750 YANGIITWGTQTSN
-765 IPKIVGKIST
+765 IPKLIDKTST
-775 TKSCYLDNLRNLL
+775 TKPCYLDNLRNLL
-788 TMDTLIIGNNTSF
+788 TMDTLIIGNNASF

-837 IKEEENNMAIES
+837 IQEEENNMAIEP
-849 KDLLMAIKAFSRANA
+849 KDLLVAIKAFSRANA

-904 FVLQGENG
+904 FILQGENG
-912 NCTIEPLGADPS
+912 NCTIEPIGADPS
-924 TLKQYVIVG
+924 ALKQYVIVG
-933 TRPESN
+933 TRPESG
-939 QNQGVIYID
+939 QQQGTIYID

-954 WDGEKWVKI
+954 WDGAKWVKI
-963 FEDVSTSITDFQKR
+963 FEDVSASITDFQKR

-984 INLKANIANANF
+984 ISLKANIANANF
-996 TGTLKLEGKD
+996 TGTVKLEGKD

-1023 VPIVIDDSHP
+1023 VPIVIDGDHP

-1072 VSHSN
+1072 DSHSN
-1077 ADGIIL
+1077 ADGIVL
-1083 QSNIDGAI
+1083 QSNIDGAV

-1138 KLDTYNKTQTEL
+1138 KLDTYTKTQTEL

-1158 QNKVNTLKQTVDA
+1158 QNKVDTLKQIVDG
-1171 KADKATTLA
+1171 KADKATTLDG
-1180 EYGIEDAYNKTEVDE
+1180 YGIENAYNKIEIDA

-1210 ATVDSKITTAKAEAI
+1210 ATVDSKINTAKVEAI

-1230 EAGKHV
+1230 GAEKHV

-1245 TKTVKEYVDEVS
+1245 TKTVKEYVDEVA
-1257 GAGGADVA
+1257 GAGGSDVS

-1280 ACLTVVQ
+1280 TCLTVVQ

>member
-1 MTQNV
+1 MTQNI
-6 QKNREKELNNGI
+6 QKNREKEFDNGI

-26 NIIFKIKGR
+26 NITFKIKGK
-35 YTISVDFGQEIKYI
+35 YTISVDFGQETKYI

-105 YNNSISHLNLIGLDN
+105 YNNSISHLNLIGLEN

-130 ICKNKELMTQIIS
+130 ICKNKELMTQMIS

-233 ASLYEMYVSDQTS
+233 ASLYEIYVPNQTS

-254 AKYDIMTPAGE
+254 AKYDITSTGE
-265 IVESA
+265 VVKST

-305 CIAIMRGNS
+305 CAAIMRG
-314 STNTQY
+314 STFTDTQY
-320 FSKNVFNTLRHTAKL
+320 FSKNVFETLMNMDKL
-335 DAIYTATT
+335 DFIFTSSTSSTKDNFSDYE
-343 WFGSENYPE
+343 S
-352 YSQTIKNCLDKHK
+352 SIKNCLDKHK
-365 TLFFISAANVGDDNI
+365 TLFFICASNRGDDNI
-380 STPDRHVVTY
+380 STPDSYITTY
-390 HAHIVSGCSLNIDS
+390 HSHMVSGCSLDIDS
-404 ENMYGYMTATSHDN
+404 ENMSWFIDASNDN

-428 YGTET
+428 FGTES
-433 LVKNKGIS
+433 LIKNKGINS
-441 SGLSGTSYSTPYM
+441 SAIGTSYSAPYM

-486 PLHYNED
+486 PLHYTED
-493 AVVGYG
+493 AVTGYG

-507 DKSKL
+507 DKSTL
-512 VKADTIKKTVNA
+512 VKADTIKKTVDT
-524 IDLSVD
+524 IDLSVN
-530 NKINSAIRL
+530 NKISSAIRL
-539 QPENTSNTDFRLAC
+539 QPENTSNTDFRLAH
-553 KLDDSDIIIDK
+553 KLGDSDIIIDK
-564 GTIYPKKNDGS
+564 NIIYPKKNDGS
-575 VVNKKL
+575 IVNKKL

-589 TETVNIKLPENKE
+589 TETVNVKLPENKE
-602 FKEIEDGLI
+602 FKEIENGLI

-694 ISAIQHNDQLDAVR
+694 ISAIQKKTDINWKYA
-708 YLFQAGTSIG
+708 YQAGTPIG
-718 NAIPNPGAIEK
+718 NAIFNPNVVEK

-737 ITFTIDSKTGRTV
+737 MTFTIDFKTGRIIV
-750 MYENGIITWGAQTSN
+750 YANGIITWGTQTSN
-765 IPKIVGKIST
+765 IPKLIDKTST
-775 TKSCYLDNLRNLL
+775 TKPCYLDNLRNLL
-788 TMDTLIIGNNTSF
+788 TMDTLIIGNNASF

-849 KDLLMAIKAFSRANA
+849 KDLLVAIKAFTRANA

-891 QIITAKVGGKFKA
+891 QIITAKVDGKFKA

-912 NCTIEPLGADPS
+912 NCTIEPIGADPS
-924 TLKQYVIVG
+924 ALKQYVIVG
-933 TRPESN
+933 TRPESG
-939 QNQGVIYID
+939 QQQGTIYID

-954 WDGEKWVKI
+954 WDGAKWVKI
-963 FEDVSTSITDFQKR
+963 FEDVSASITDFQKR

-984 INLKANIANANF
+984 ISLKANIANANF
-996 TGTLKLEGKD
+996 TGTVKLEGKD

-1023 VPIVIDDSHP
+1023 VPIVIDGDHP

-1072 VSHSN
+1072 DSHSN
-1077 ADGIIL
+1077 ADGIVL
-1083 QSNIDGAI
+1083 QSNIDGAV

-1138 KLDTYNKTQTEL
+1138 KLDTYTKTQTEL

-1158 QNKVNTLKQTVDA
+1158 QNKVDTLKQIVDG
-1171 KADKATTLA
+1171 KADKATTLDG
-1180 EYGIEDAYNKTEVDE
+1180 YGIENAYNKIEIDA

-1210 ATVDSKITTAKAEAI
+1210 ATVDSKINTAKVEAV

-1245 TKTVKEYVDEVS
+1245 TKTVKEYVDEVA
-1257 GAGGADVA
+1257 GAGGSDVS

-1280 ACLTVVQ
+1280 TCLTVVQ

>member
-1 MTQNV
+1 MTQNI
-6 QKNREKELNNGI
+6 QKNREKEFDNGI

-26 NIIFKIKGR
+26 NITFKIKGK
-35 YTISVDFGQEIKYI
+35 YTISVDFGQETKYI

-105 YNNSISHLNLIGLDN
+105 YNNSISHLNLIGLEN

-130 ICKNKELMTQIIS
+130 ICKNKELMTQMIS

-156 VMYDFVPPRNF
+156 VMYDFVPPKNF
-167 DSMTEEQRSI
+167 DSMTEDQRSI

-233 ASLYEMYVSDQTS
+233 ASLYEIYVPNQTS

-254 AKYDIMTPAGE
+254 AKYDITSTGE
-265 IVESA
+265 VVKST

-305 CIAIMRGNS
+305 CAAIMRG
-314 STNTQY
+314 STFTDTQY
-320 FSKNVFNTLRHTAKL
+320 FSKNVFETLMNMDKL
-335 DAIYTATT
+335 DFIFTSSTSSTKDNFSDYE
-343 WFGSENYPE
+343 S
-352 YSQTIKNCLDKHK
+352 SIKNCLDKHK
-365 TLFFISAANVGDDNI
+365 TLFFICASNRGDDNI
-380 STPDRHVVTY
+380 STPDSYITTY
-390 HAHIVSGCSLNIDS
+390 HSHMVSGCSLDIDS
-404 ENMYGYMTATSHDN
+404 ENMSGFIDASNDN

-428 YGTET
+428 FGTES
-433 LVKNKGIS
+433 LIKNKGINS
-441 SGLSGTSYSTPYM
+441 SAIGTSYSAPYM

-486 PLHYNED
+486 PLHYTED
-493 AVVGYG
+493 AVTGYG

-507 DKSKL
+507 DKSTL
-512 VKADTIKKTVNA
+512 VKADTIKKTVDT
-524 IDLSVD
+524 IDLSVN
-530 NKINSAIRL
+530 NKISSAIRL
-539 QPENTSNTDFRLAC
+539 QPENTSNTDFRLAH
-553 KLDDSDIIIDK
+553 KLGDSDIIIDK
-564 GTIYPKKNDGS
+564 NIIYPKKNDGS
-575 VVNKKL
+575 IVNKKL

-589 TETVNIKLPENKE
+589 TETVNVKLPENKE
-602 FKEIEDGLI
+602 FKEIENGLI

-628 LTKNGS
+628 LTKNGR

-694 ISAIQHNDQLDAVR
+694 ISAIQKKTDINWKYA
-708 YLFQAGTSIG
+708 YQAGTPIG
-718 NAIPNPGAIEK
+718 NAIFNPNVVEK

-737 ITFTIDSKTGRTV
+737 MTFTIDFKTGRIIV
-750 MYENGIITWGAQTSN
+750 YANGIITWGTQTSN
-765 IPKIVGKIST
+765 IPKLIDKTST
-775 TKSCYLDNLRNLL
+775 TKPCYLDNLRNLL
-788 TMDTLIIGNNTSF
+788 TMDTLIIGNNASF

-837 IKEEENNMAIES
+837 IQEEENNMAIES
-849 KDLLMAIKAFSRANA
+849 KDLLVAIKAFSRANA

-891 QIITAKVGGKFKA
+891 QIITAKVDGKFKA

-912 NCTIEPLGADPS
+912 NCTIEPIGADPS
-924 TLKQYVIVG
+924 ALKQYVIVG
-933 TRPESN
+933 TRPESG
-939 QNQGVIYID
+939 QQQGTIYID

-954 WDGEKWVKI
+954 WDGAKWVKI
-963 FEDVSTSITDFQKR
+963 FEDVSASITDFQKR
-977 ITKLESD
+977 ITKIEKD
-984 INLKANIANANF
+984 INLKANVTNANF
-996 TGTLKLEGKD
+996 TGTVKLEGKD

-1023 VPIVIDDSHP
+1023 VPIVIDGDHP

-1072 VSHSN
+1072 DSHSN
-1077 ADGIIL
+1077 ADGIVL
-1083 QSNIDGAI
+1083 QSNIDGAV

-1132 EHANKA
+1132 EHTNKA
-1138 KLDTYNKTQTEL
+1138 KLDTYTKTQTEL

-1158 QNKVNTLKQTVDA
+1158 QNKVNTLKQIVDG
-1171 KADKATTLA
+1171 KADKATTLD

-1245 TKTVKEYVDEVS
+1245 TKTVKEYVDEVA
-1257 GAGGADVA
+1257 GAGGSDVS

-1280 ACLTVVQ
+1280 TCLTVVQ